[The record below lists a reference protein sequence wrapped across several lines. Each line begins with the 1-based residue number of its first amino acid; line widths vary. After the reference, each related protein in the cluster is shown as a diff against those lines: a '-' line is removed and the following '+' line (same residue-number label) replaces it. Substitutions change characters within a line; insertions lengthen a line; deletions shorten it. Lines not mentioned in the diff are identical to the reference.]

1 MCANSCVHACVC
13 ARARV
18 CLDVCVCVRVCACVC
33 GCVCVCE
40 RERERRTDRRRES
53 LYCVA
58 LCRVLVCF
66 TFSPNRPATGSK
78 WPVDRVLVLHMY
90 TAELVCQKKACL
102 QVRAKTKFSVSLP
115 YIPSSPWRQH
125 DPCLSTGSGVY
136 SEQIPS
142 HPVMGFSFPPPPPPR
157 PPPSPPTSVFVSSHL
172 PGVIVFFSVFR
183 LLFITLEVQL
193 NRHKGE
199 WFLKSRLTVWTLV

>member
-1 MCANSCVHACVC
+1 MCANSCVHACVHACVC

-18 CLDVCVCVRVCACVC
+18 CLDVCVCVRVCVCACVRAC
-33 GCVCVCE
+33 VDVCVRE
-40 RERERRTDRRRES
+40 RERERDGQTDRRRES

-115 YIPSSPWRQH
+115 YFPSSPWRQH

-142 HPVMGFSFPPPPPPR
+142 HPVIGFSFPPPPLT
-157 PPPSPPTSVFVSSHL
+157 PPPPAHPHHPLRQFLS
-172 PGVIVFFSVFR
+172 
-183 LLFITLEVQL
+183 
-193 NRHKGE
+193 RH
-199 WFLKSRLTVWTLV
+199 TYQV